1 MSKNQKK
8 GVSESPVKVAKL
20 IYQKF
25 LSDNNISDI
34 KSLTGKLKTQ
44 HSKLLSNIEALENA
58 AKGAK
63 TKAKGKSAKKG
74 GAGTTG
80 TRAFQSKYE
89 YPADITTPAE
99 KKRYRVEQR
108 RLANKAEKQKAA
120 KAEKKAAKADAAV
133 APVAKKKKVKN
144 LD

>member
-8 GVSESPVKVAKL
+8 GVSESPVKAAKL
-20 IYQKF
+20 AYQKF

-63 TKAKGKSAKKG
+63 VKGKPAKKG
-74 GAGTTG
+74 GSGTTG

-120 KAEKKAAKADAAV
+120 KAEKKAAAKADAAA